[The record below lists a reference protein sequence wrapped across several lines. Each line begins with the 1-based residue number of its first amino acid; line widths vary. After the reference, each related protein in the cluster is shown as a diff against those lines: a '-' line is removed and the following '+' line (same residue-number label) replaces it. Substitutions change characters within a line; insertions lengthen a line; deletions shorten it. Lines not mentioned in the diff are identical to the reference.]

1 MKHHP
6 SISRTP
12 ENLLLLSLAVIGLVA
27 MVFFYGRV
35 QPAARLKLSINRGQA
50 TSLAEAFLAARGY
63 ELAPY
68 SDHNVVFKTT
78 PQHEAFVQAHADE
91 PAQQHARFA
100 RHEPAAYWLALYK
113 APATRDEIRLKIGG
127 DGRFFSFEHTT
138 PPDRAGVQGSQE
150 EAQALA
156 QTTLEQEP
164 AIDWARYTLVDAEI
178 HRQANRT
185 DHVFTW
191 QQNEPGLGNAQLRLS
206 ATVQGDVVSGWNF
219 STQRPP
225 SFEQT
230 YQRRKKVTG
239 LLPILQFPISLL
251 LFIIALIVLILRF
264 RTGEI
269 GIRNGLLIGA
279 ILLITFG
286 MTYFLSF
293 PFYRETFRAIIPF
306 GDTLFVYVILGIN
319 VVFAGLFFF
328 TFWVSGEA
336 LSREVWPEKL
346 LTFDGLFAGRYF
358 FPDLGRSLLRGF
370 SLGLSQLG
378 LWYLV
383 AWLLIQYAGAWSV
396 TSPVEEQLF
405 SSVLPLGLSTAG
417 SLTQALYFIAL
428 CPLLLLSLLKR
439 RLKRTVPAVLIA
451 LLVTALMLQP
461 TTALYAGGLGYGL
474 SVAVSALMYAFYLRY
489 NLFTIFVGSFVF
501 AVLPQALTYLYQ
513 PNGLFQAAGV
523 LALVILGGLLVFGFV
538 ARTRGR
544 PLDEKAVLPS
554 YAHYITERVRLKMEL
569 DIARRAQLRM
579 LPRDIPRLKGLDI
592 AAFSEPA
599 REVGGD
605 YFDFFPLGENRL
617 GIAIGDVSGKG
628 MPAALY
634 MTLLKGFLQSRAEA
648 DVSPREILSHVNRKF
663 YQAAEPNVFV
673 TLFYCVVDLESRK
686 MTFARAGHLPLLL
699 YRPTDRSCRMLRP
712 PGIGIGLEAGPVFDR
727 IIREERVSLQPGDT
741 IVLYTDGLVEARNAD
756 HEELGEDRILQ
767 WIQQVPRGSSE
778 ELLQHIRADYHA
790 FLGREDAHDDLTC
803 LVMQVA

>member
-35 QPAARLKLSINRGQA
+35 QPAARLNLSINRGQA

-68 SDHNVVFKTT
+68 SDHNVVFKTNSR
-78 PQHEAFVQAHADE
+78 HEAFVQAHADE

-164 AIDWARYTLVDAEI
+164 AIDWARYTLVDAAI

-230 YQRRKKVTG
+230 YQRRTKVTND
-239 LLPILQFPISLL
+239 LLILKLPISALL
-251 LFIIALIVLILRF
+251 LIIALVVLVLRF

-279 ILLITFG
+279 ILLITVG
-286 MTYFLSF
+286 MANFLSF
-293 PFYRETFRAIIPF
+293 PFLREEYRVDTAF
-306 GDTLFVYVILGIN
+306 GGMLFMYVIIGII
-319 VVFAGLFFF
+319 VVFSSLFFF

-383 AWLLIQYAGAWSV
+383 AWLLIQYAGVWSV
-396 TSPVEEQLF
+396 ASQLEEQLF
-405 SSVLPLGLSTAG
+405 SSVLPLGLSTVGNLSQAF
-417 SLTQALYFIAL
+417 SLITLG
-428 CPLLLLSLLKR
+428 PMLLLSLLKR

-451 LLVTALMLQP
+451 LLVTALTLQA
-461 TTALYAGGLGYGL
+461 TTLYAGWLGYAL
-474 SVAVSALMYAFYLRY
+474 SVAVSALTYAFYLRY

-523 LALVILGGLLVFGFV
+523 LVLVVLGGLLVFGYL

-544 PLDEKAVLPS
+544 PLDEKAVLPA

-579 LPRDIPRLKGLDI
+579 LPREIPRLKGLDI

-699 YRPTDRSCRMLRP
+699 YRPTDRTCRMLRP

-727 IIREERVSLQPGDT
+727 IIREERVTLQPGDT

-767 WIQQVPRGSSE
+767 WIQQVPKGSSE